1 MKSKRIAAILLSGA
15 LSISM
20 LAGCGNDGEKESSG
34 QEQSGSGEET
44 SRQSEEPSESTEE
57 SEGAGESEESQESQ
71 EAPTDAD
78 PMERITQ
85 GRYFYGYN
93 AGGDLDMSYFFHF
106 YEEQPVLGKV
116 FYAGFAINQIYFHG
130 TYEVTE
136 EPYEYACW
144 PGREERASAAED
156 AEAPTGTAPYTIT
169 FYDFDGNELDKCGF
183 DGENVYNDM
192 VNITGVGG
200 EDAIYRYDDPEGENK
215 DVYDGEVGY
224 AVVEIEGV
232 DDATC
237 QLRLWHT
244 GRYQDLVDMEIEGT
258 WTMEQGADATTYT
271 LTPDDDTDTG
281 AVVVV
286 NNDGTAVY
294 TPDGGDAVEMKQAG
308 ASMTSSFAGDGPEVS
323 GAVTSVVLEMYSD
336 GTAKV
341 NISAFGTVM
350 PLDEGTWEAENEYT
364 FKFSLGTAGELTSEL
379 GEEGLP
385 TVHYVQAGSQVGDL
399 DVVLTYVMPEAE

>member
-1 MKSKRIAAILLSGA
+1 MKSKRIATILLSGA
-15 LSISM
+15 MVISL
-20 LAGCGNDGEKESSG
+20 LAGCGNNAGTGSPESG
-34 QEQSGSGEET
+34 QSGSGEET
-44 SRQSEEPSESTEE
+44 SQQREEPSGST
-57 SEGAGESEESQESQ
+57 EESQESQ
-71 EAPTDAD
+71 EAPADVD
-78 PMERITQ
+78 PMEKITQ

-93 AGGDLDMSYFFHF
+93 AGSELDMSYYFHF

-144 PGREERASAAED
+144 PSREERASAAED

-192 VNITGVGG
+192 ENITGVGG
-200 EDAIYRYDDPEGENK
+200 EDAVYQFDDPEGENK

-224 AVVEIEGV
+224 AVVDLEGV

-258 WTMEQGADATTYT
+258 WTMEQGTDATTYT

-286 NNDGTAVY
+286 NNDGTAAY
-294 TPDGGDAVEMKQAG
+294 TPDGGVAVEMKQAG
-308 ASMTSSFAGDGPEVS
+308 AVLQSSFAGEGPEVS
-323 GAVTSVVLEMYSD
+323 GAVTTVTLEMYSD
-336 GTAKV
+336 GTAKAS
-341 NISAFGTVM
+341 ISAFGTVM
-350 PLDEGTWEAENEYT
+350 PLDEGTWEAENQYT
-364 FKFSLGTAGELTSEL
+364 FKFNLAAAGEITSEL
-379 GEEGLP
+379 GEAGLP
-385 TVHYVQAGSQVGDL
+385 TVHLVLAGTQLGDL

>member
-20 LAGCGNDGEKESSG
+20 LAGCGNDAEKESSG

-44 SRQSEEPSESTEE
+44 SQQSEEPSESTEE

-71 EAPTDAD
+71 EAPADAD

-144 PGREERASAAED
+144 PSREERASAAED

-224 AVVEIEGV
+224 AVVDIEGV
-232 DDATC
+232 DDATSIC
-237 QLRLWHT
+237 
-244 GRYQDLVDMEIEGT
+244 GCGT
-258 WTMEQGADATTYT
+258 PESTRIW
-271 LTPDDDTDTG
+271 LTWRSRGPGQWSRERTRPP
-281 AVVVV
+281 
-286 NNDGTAVY
+286 
-294 TPDGGDAVEMKQAG
+294 TP
-308 ASMTSSFAGDGPEVS
+308 
-323 GAVTSVVLEMYSD
+323 
-336 GTAKV
+336 
-341 NISAFGTVM
+341 
-350 PLDEGTWEAENEYT
+350 
-364 FKFSLGTAGELTSEL
+364 
-379 GEEGLP
+379 
-385 TVHYVQAGSQVGDL
+385 
-399 DVVLTYVMPEAE
+399 